1 MEEGRLIL
9 CDTNILIEIYRNNA
23 SIISEVGKIGELNVA
38 LSVISAGELLYGAMN
53 RKELASIRKDL
64 AKVSLLK
71 IDNQVCE
78 VFLQLMTD
86 YSLSH
91 HLDVPDGLIAATAIR
106 NDVELFTL
114 NKKHFQFIKGLR
126 LYSL

>member
-1 MEEGRLIL
+1 
-9 CDTNILIEIYRNNA
+9 
-23 SIISEVGKIGELNVA
+23 
-38 LSVISAGELLYGAMN
+38 
-53 RKELASIRKDL
+53 
-64 AKVSLLK
+64 
-71 IDNQVCE
+71 
-78 VFLQLMTD
+78 MTD